1 MQVIKRLLYALTL
14 AAICIGAVSLV
25 TMRMLTS
32 REVKAAKVE
41 YSKALV
47 SLQRANAE
55 YDLKH
60 SRLLSL
66 TTNTRAVELEIR
78 SQFYMVA
85 PGERIV
91 LVDTPP
97 APEPSAPKK

>member
-1 MQVIKRLLYALTL
+1 MQVMKRLLYGLTV
-14 AAICIGAVSLV
+14 AAILAGAVSLV
-25 TMRMLTS
+25 TLRMLTS
-32 REVKAAKVE
+32 REVKSAKAE
-41 YSKALV
+41 YAKAVV

-60 SRLLSL
+60 SRLRSL

-85 PGERIV
+85 PGERVV
-91 LVDTPP
+91 LVDMPKE
-97 APEPSAPKK
+97 APQAE